1 LEPPQTLEDGSVYK
15 NLYVA
20 GIDAIDQGKDVSAMD
35 TDVSEFCIVIKR
47 RTFGMRESQY
57 VAIYKDRPR
66 DIQTAYDMAFKL
78 LV

>member
-1 LEPPQTLEDGSVYK
+1 MIIPVLMTASIDPKGMANALFPPAV
-15 NLYVA
+15 
-20 GIDAIDQGKDVSAMD
+20 
-35 TDVSEFCIVIKR
+35 
-47 RTFGMRESQY
+47 RESQY